1 MKISIVIDN
10 YNYPE
15 YVVEAIDSALGQTHK
30 DLEVIVVDDGSTD
43 NCPEILRRYAS
54 RVKLVLKTNGGQA
67 SAFNAGIALATGD
80 VVMLLDAD
88 DMLRPDAAATV
99 AAAWR
104 PGMAKIHYPLAL
116 IDKDGTSLGGA
127 VPRVSL
133 PSGDLSQE
141 VLRRG
146 FYVSSP
152 TSGNAF
158 SRETLQRL
166 MPIPGEEEWRQGAEG
181 YLVFLAPF
189 FGDIGAIPERIAYY
203 RIHGKSITASNGAGD
218 MDPSRMSK
226 LLDSDLRLRRT
237 LERFS
242 AERRLVLSD
251 QAVYSHWLHR
261 KLRLA
266 CFKISRDLHPFAGD
280 TAARLAWSLVRAVWT
295 AEELG
300 LRSRLLFSGWGL
312 LTALLPVQLAAPLIR
327 LAFSPGARPII
338 LKGLLR

>member
-15 YVVEAIDSALGQTHK
+15 YVEQAINSALSQTYNNI
-30 DLEVIVVDDGSTD
+30 EVIVVDDGSTD
-43 NCPEILRRYAS
+43 NCPELLQRYAS
-54 RVKLVLKTNGGQA
+54 RVRLVLKRNGGQA
-67 SAFNAGIALATGD
+67 SAFNAGLALATGD

-88 DMLRPDAAATV
+88 DVLRSDAAAKV

-104 PGMAKIHYPLAL
+104 PGISKIHYPLAL
-116 IDKDGTSLGGA
+116 IDEEGKPLDCA
-127 VPRVSL
+127 IPRAPL

-158 SRETLQRL
+158 SREMLQHL
-166 MPIPGEEEWRQGAEG
+166 MPVLDEAEWRVGVDG

-189 FGDIGAIPERIAYY
+189 FGKIGAISEPIAYY
-203 RIHGKSITASNGAGD
+203 RIHGKSVTAMNGTGA
-218 MDPSRMSK
+218 MDPNRMSS
-226 LLDSDLRLRRT
+226 LLSSDIRLRRT
-237 LERFS
+237 LERFA
-242 AERRLVLSD
+242 AERGLVLSD

-266 CFKISRDLHPFAGD
+266 CFKISRELHPFAGD
-280 TAARLAWSLVRAVWT
+280 NAARLVWALVRAVWT

-300 LRSRLLFSGWGL
+300 IRSRVLFSGWGI
-312 LTALLPVQLAAPLIR
+312 LTALLPVRAAAPLIR
-327 LAFSPGARPII
+327 MAFSPAGRPAL
-338 LKGLLR
+338 LKGIL